1 MQAEHIN
8 PFLRAVSNT
17 FTTMFNCEAR
27 RGAMTLVDSA
37 VKSYPISG
45 VIGLSG
51 KAAGTVVINLSEE
64 VALKAASAMLMME
77 MTEVDDDVIDAVGE
91 MANLIA
97 SDCGASE
104 SRARRVRPE
113 RQSAQR
119 CYRAGPRIAFSLERK
134 THRGRLRH
142 RFRTPASGSWSRT
155 DASDCLKSYQL
166 AAATTNATVKAFS
179 SSPVEIADAI
189 Y

>member
-27 RGAMTLVDSA
+27 RGAMTLVDST

-97 SDCGASE
+97 GQAKAELEEYDLSVSLPSVITGKGHELRFPSNAKPIAVDFDTDF
-104 SRARRVRPE
+104 
-113 RQSAQR
+113 
-119 CYRAGPRIAFSLERK
+119 GPLRLEV
-134 THRGRLRH
+134 GLEAMQ
-142 RFRTPASGSWSRT
+142 TPAEA
-155 DASDCLKSYQL
+155 ASS
-166 AAATTNATVKAFS
+166 
-179 SSPVEIADAI
+179 
-189 Y
+189 